1 MVDPATSLPE
11 QAVAAGFV
19 DNIVDIPGIHL

>member
-11 QAVAAGFV
+11 QAVAAELV
-19 DNIVDIPGIHL
+19 DNIVDISGVRL